1 MKILLSRSLFL
12 ISHIYRLP
20 AFSTWTSAKPAFFV
34 SFFLLMVCFPFSFS
48 QENPKIDVSEIISRS
63 EYLGEEFIVEK
74 FNEAEKY
81 YQRGYYEGS
90 YRAFKQLYAITD
102 EVVPLNYKM
111 GVSALLGGHS
121 DEAVRYLL
129 KSLPDVTRDYYLQ
142 LGYAYQAALD
152 YDRAK
157 AAFEKYNDTLSDREK
172 KIFRTRYNQLIRE
185 CEYGMN
191 NAADSIP
198 AFVINMGPAVN
209 SYFDDYAAVE
219 NSRHERIFYT
229 SKRPDRLSE
238 EPQSRENFEE
248 RVLVAAY
255 TEGMVSEGIEVPGL
269 NNRFNTAVAGI
280 SPEQNFLFVYKG
292 KKRSGQIRLAD
303 ITEEKTARPFAV
315 RHRIDKK
322 TSKETTLTEANG
334 GTVFFVSDRWG
345 GVGGKDIW
353 VTTRKRNDRFTRPQN
368 IGPEIN
374 TPLDEEAVYV
384 TPDGQT
390 LFFASNGHPGLGGFD
405 IFKTEKNENGE
416 WTEPVNIG
424 QPYNSPH
431 DDLFYHPSASDSLV
445 VFLSSSRPG
454 GYGGLDLYKIKRDL
468 RVPFYIGGKIVDG
481 QTREPVFAQLSLVN
495 TVRNEQIF
503 SGENDSV
510 TGEFFISLE
519 DTAGYILQAA
529 SVAYKMQSARV
540 PQPERRHDTVI
551 LNFEMEKLKHPY
563 TVKGIIT
570 DKDTGEPV
578 NAEIFFAD
586 LETDSLIH
594 RIFSEPETGKYA
606 ITFED
611 KINVEMTVSAE
622 NYYSYSS
629 ELLLE
634 KTIGKE
640 EVKNIA
646 LEKSVI
652 AYTLSGK
659 VTEENSGNIIPAEL
673 AVFRPGEDD
682 AFEVCYADSVTGKY
696 SLTVYER
703 GPFLV
708 EVNADGYF
716 FRNMPLQFHPDTTLK
731 VWNIELQPMSKG
743 ASIVV
748 ENILFTTG
756 KATLRAESYAP
767 LNRLVRL
774 LRENPSVR
782 IEVSGHTDNT
792 GSASLNKRL
801 SRARALTVKRYLE
814 SQGIAPDRIEYE
826 GYGFDRPIAPNTT
839 AEGRAQNRRVEI
851 EVIN

>member
-1 MKILLSRSLFL
+1 MIGR
-12 ISHIYRLP
+12 IYRLS
-20 AFSTWTSAKPAFFV
+20 AFTTRTSGKQRFLV
-34 SFFLLMVCFPFSFS
+34 SFFLIMFCFPFSFS
-48 QENPKIDVSEIISRS
+48 QENPEIDVSEIISRS

-81 YQRGYYEGS
+81 YRRGYYEGS
-90 YRAFKQLYAITD
+90 YRAFKQLYDITD
-102 EVVPLNYKM
+102 EVVPLNYKT
-111 GVSALLGGHS
+111 GISALLGGHS
-121 DEAVRYLL
+121 NEAASYLL
-129 KSLPDVTRDYYLQ
+129 KCLPDIAGDYYLQ

-152 YDRAK
+152 YERAK
-157 AAFEKYNDTLSDREK
+157 EAFEKYNDTLSDWEK
-172 KIFRTRYNQLIRE
+172 KTFRTRYNQLIRE
-185 CEYGMN
+185 CDYGMK

-229 SKRPDRLSE
+229 SKRPERLPE
-238 EPQSRENFEE
+238 EPQSRKNFEE
-248 RVLVAAY
+248 RILVAAY
-255 TEGMVSEGIEVPGL
+255 TGGKASEGVDIPSL
-269 NNRFNTAVAGI
+269 NKRFNTAVAGI
-280 SPEQNFLFVYKG
+280 SPEGNVLFAYVG

-303 ITEEKTARPFAV
+303 ITEEKTARPVAIS
-315 RHRIDKK
+315 HRIDKK
-322 TSKETTLTEANG
+322 TSKETTISDAKG

-345 GVGGKDIW
+345 GTGGKDIW
-353 VTTRKRNDRFTRPQN
+353 VTTRKRNDRFTPPRN
-368 IGPEIN
+368 IGPLIN

-390 LFFASNGHPGLGGFD
+390 LFFASNGHPGFGGFD
-405 IFKTEKNENGE
+405 IFKTEKDENGE

-454 GYGGLDLYKIKRDL
+454 GYGGLDLYKIRRDL
-468 RVPFYIGGKIVDG
+468 RLPFSIAGKIVDG
-481 QTREPVFAQLSLVN
+481 ETDEPVFAQLSLVD
-495 TVRNEQIF
+495 TLKNEQIF

-519 DTAGYILQAA
+519 DTADYILQAA
-529 SVAYKMQSARV
+529 SEAYKMQSARV
-540 PQPERRHDTVI
+540 PQPERRHATVI

-563 TVKGIIT
+563 TVKGTIT
-570 DKDTGEPV
+570 DKETGEPV
-578 NAEIFFAD
+578 HAEIFFAA
-586 LETDSLIH
+586 LETDSLMH
-594 RIFSEPETGKYA
+594 RIFSDPETGKYT

-611 KINVEMTVSAE
+611 KMNVEMTVSAE
-622 NYYSYSS
+622 NYYNYSS

-634 KTIGKE
+634 KTIGQE
-640 EVKNIA
+640 EVKNIE

-659 VTEENSGNIIPAEL
+659 VTEENSGDIIPAEL
-673 AVFRPGEDD
+673 ALFRPGEDD
-682 AFEVCYADSVTGKY
+682 ALEVCYADSATGKY
-696 SLTVYER
+696 SLTVYEP

-716 FRNMPLQFHPDTTLK
+716 FRNMPLQFHPDTTLR
-731 VWNIELQPMSKG
+731 VRNIELQPMSKG

-756 KATLRAESYAP
+756 KATLRAESYGP

-814 SQGIAPDRIEYE
+814 SQGISPERIEYE

-851 EVIN
+851 EVID